1 MLSNRQGLAYL
12 KQGLQVAQDARPA
25 LAPPG
30 RQPGGSIAA
39 WTARVRIQI
48 SVKGYIQGLM
58 ASESRTDTT
67 VPETRRARSAR
78 PAAQGLMGRS
88 IPLASS
94 IAIYGLIAA
103 SQNATLSL
111 FLVNAVHA
119 VPFLVGLFF
128 TARAAAGMAAGLA
141 TGWISDRMRDR
152 RVMIGLTSLAGTAG
166 ALCLALLRDYTLLLV
181 TGVVFASIGAGAMGQ
196 MFAYAN
202 EFGTVRGRDVTFF
215 MSIMR
220 SVFSA
225 AFVAGP
231 PLWLFIMARYG
242 FRPLY
247 LGIAG
252 LSLASA
258 LIGRWGL
265 RQVPPKVS
273 AAATR
278 GSRER
283 RVSRTI
289 RSASMPARTWL
300 LLGVVLVLSTV
311 NQMFNIDISLHVTKD
326 LGYSPQLVGWMLS
339 LTAGLE
345 IPVMIAAGRAAVRVG
360 RGRLVGMSAVLA
372 TVSFCLLP
380 LAASPA
386 ALLALAALN
395 GIWQGVALSI
405 PMVMIQDEAP
415 GGVGL
420 SSSLYGAAFGSA
432 SMIAGAVTGVTASA
446 LGYGDVF
453 WVCAALAAVAAL
465 GMLARRTLGRRTRAW

>member
-1 MLSNRQGLAYL
+1 
-12 KQGLQVAQDARPA
+12 
-25 LAPPG
+25 
-30 RQPGGSIAA
+30 
-39 WTARVRIQI
+39 
-48 SVKGYIQGLM
+48 
-58 ASESRTDTT
+58 
-67 VPETRRARSAR
+67 
-78 PAAQGLMGRS
+78 MGQS

-111 FLVNAVHA
+111 FLVNAVRA

-128 TARAAAGMAAGLA
+128 TARAAGGMAAGLA

-166 ALCLALLRDYTLLLV
+166 ALCLALLRDYALLLV

-202 EFGTVRGRDVTFF
+202 EFGTARGRDVTFF

-225 AFVAGP
+225 AFIVGP
-231 PLWLFIMARYG
+231 PLWLFIMAKYG

-247 LGIAG
+247 LGITG
-252 LSLASA
+252 LSLACA
-258 LIGRWGL
+258 VIGRWGL
-265 RQVPPKVS
+265 RRVPPKVP
-273 AAATR
+273 AADRR

-283 RVSRTI
+283 RGAWRTI

-326 LGYSPQLVGWMLS
+326 LGHSPQLVGWMLS
-339 LTAGLE
+339 LTAALE

-386 ALLALAALN
+386 ALLGLAALN

-405 PMVMIQDEAP
+405 PMVMIQDEVP

-432 SMIAGAVTGVTASA
+432 SMIAGAVTGVSASA
-446 LGYGDVF
+446 LGYGNVF
-453 WVCAALAAVAAL
+453 WVCAALSAVAAL
-465 GMLARRTLGRRTRAW
+465 GMLARLALGRRTRPQPVPGAGRA

>member
-1 MLSNRQGLAYL
+1 MDQ
-12 KQGLQVAQDARPA
+12 
-25 LAPPG
+25 
-30 RQPGGSIAA
+30 
-39 WTARVRIQI
+39 
-48 SVKGYIQGLM
+48 SVTLRRDVPTWLYKGLM
-58 ASESRTDTT
+58 ASESRAGTT
-67 VPETRRARSAR
+67 VPGTPRARSAR
-78 PAAQGLMGRS
+78 SAARGLIGQS
-88 IPLASS
+88 IPLAGS

-181 TGVVFASIGAGAMGQ
+181 TGVAFASIGAGAMGQ

-202 EFGTVRGRDVTFF
+202 EFGTARGRDVTFF

-225 AFVAGP
+225 AFIVGP
-231 PLWLFIMARYG
+231 PLWLFIMAKYG

-247 LGIAG
+247 LGITG
-252 LSLASA
+252 LSLACA
-258 LIGRWGL
+258 VIGRWGL
-265 RQVPPKVS
+265 RQVAPKVS
-273 AAATR
+273 AAARR

-283 RVSRTI
+283 RGVWRTI

-311 NQMFNIDISLHVTKD
+311 NQMFNIDIALHVTKD
-326 LGYSPQLVGWMLS
+326 LGHSPQLVGWMLS
-339 LTAGLE
+339 LTAALE

-386 ALLALAALN
+386 ALLGLAALN

-405 PMVMIQDEAP
+405 PMVMIQDEVP

-446 LGYGDVF
+446 LGYGSVF
-453 WVCAALAAVAAL
+453 WVCAALSAVAAL
-465 GMLARRTLGRRTRAW
+465 GMLARLALGRRTRPQPVPGAERA